1 MTEFNPSSKRSL
13 ISNSEQQPAKAV
25 MEAQADLDRLIAS
38 LSAADTQPDVVPD
51 EASNEASSEAAAAP
65 VYLLLS
71 NKSGLTEKYG
81 QLGFT
86 QLDRDLHEL
95 KRTVGGQMGLDVIAI
110 YVDDQPS
117 LAPHDLQA
125 VDPTNPWQIKL
136 LVDNLDARL
145 RAQGQEIR
153 YLLIVGGHAIIPFH
167 RLPNPV
173 DDQDADVLS
182 DNPYA
187 SRDANYFIPE
197 RAVGRI
203 PDGKEGEI
211 KLLHTLLQTAIG
223 AHRRPV
229 VADKGLWEA
238 IKGTLGAVEQ
248 SQQNGTGFGYSASIW
263 RKASRAVFEV
273 IGDNRH
279 LRTSPPLTY
288 QELEIAGEPHF
299 SYFNLH
305 GVEDG
310 ANWYGQRDALFP
322 ANYPLFP
329 VALRPQDLDAIEH
342 ANSVVFTE
350 ACYGANILGKGAES
364 SIALRFLA
372 SQALAVVGSTK
383 VSYGSIA
390 PPLLGADLL
399 GRYFWKG
406 LQAHL
411 TVGEALRY
419 AKVNLAQEM
428 QERQGYLDGEDQKAL
443 ISFVLYGDP
452 SLPAGAAGNG
462 AAAKA
467 LGKDLRPSFICQKRA
482 ALPKGALS
490 DKLVAG
496 IKTRIEA
503 SLPHMAEARVRALP
517 LKLCNGSCGHR
528 CAHAAGKKSCEPVAS
543 VRSGRSAD
551 KSVTGKSWELT
562 LEKDIAIQGDGAHR
576 QVVKVTVDEGGHILK
591 VAVSK

>member
-1 MTEFNPSSKRSL
+1 MN
-13 ISNSEQQPAKAV
+13 
-25 MEAQADLDRLIAS
+25 
-38 LSAADTQPDVVPD
+38 
-51 EASNEASSEAAAAP
+51 
-65 VYLLLS
+65 
-71 NKSGLTEKYG
+71 
-81 QLGFT
+81 
-86 QLDRDLHEL
+86 
-95 KRTVGGQMGLDVIAI
+95 GGAI
-110 YVDDQPS
+110 
-117 LAPHDLQA
+117 APH
-125 VDPTNPWQIKL
+125 
-136 LVDNLDARL
+136 
-145 RAQGQEIR
+145 
-153 YLLIVGGHAIIPFH
+153 H
-167 RLPNPV
+167 LPNPV

-197 RAVGRI
+197 RAVGRL
-203 PDGKEGEI
+203 PDGEGEEI
-211 KLLHTLLQTAIG
+211 RFLRTLLQAAIG
-223 AHRRPV
+223 AHRRPAG
-229 VADKGLWEA
+229 ADKGLWET
-238 IKGTLGAVEQ
+238 IKNTLGTAEP
-248 SQQNGTGFGYSASIW
+248 SQRDGTGFGYSASIW

-279 LRTSPPLTY
+279 LRTSPPLAY

-329 VALRPQDLDAIEH
+329 VALRPEDLDAVEQ
-342 ANSVVFTE
+342 ANAVVFTE
-350 ACYGANILGKGAES
+350 ACYGANILGKSTQS

-372 SQALAVVGSTK
+372 AQALAVVGSTK

-399 GRYFWKG
+399 GRYFWEG

-452 SLPAGAAGNG
+452 ALPAGAAGNG

-467 LGKDLRPSFICQKRA
+467 LGKGLRPAFICQKRT
-482 ALPKGALS
+482 ALPKGVLS
-490 DKLVAG
+490 DKVVAG
-496 IKTRIEA
+496 VKTRIEA
-503 SLPHMAEARVRALP
+503 SLPYMAEARVRALP
-517 LKLCNGSCGHR
+517 LKVCNGSCDHR
-528 CAHAAGKKSCEPVAS
+528 CAHAVEKPCES
-543 VRSGRSAD
+543 VTGARSG
-551 KSVTGKSWELT
+551 KSVTVEPIPGKSWELT
-562 LEKDIAIQGDGAHR
+562 LEKDIAIEGDGAHR

-591 VAVSK
+591 LAVSK